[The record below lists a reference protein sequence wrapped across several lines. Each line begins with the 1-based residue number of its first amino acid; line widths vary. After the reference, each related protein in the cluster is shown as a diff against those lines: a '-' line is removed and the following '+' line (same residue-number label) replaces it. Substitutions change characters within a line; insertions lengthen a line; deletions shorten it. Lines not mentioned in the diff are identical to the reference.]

1 MLQNLN
7 YLFLP
12 TNCINK
18 NLSPTASW
26 DFPKRYMISRNS
38 LHQAIKTKQQHCN
51 LAVLECHQRVQP
63 KRREPLNAI
72 GWARN
77 AFLVLKVV
85 GDACSGL
92 VVSACAQWTLCRVRD
107 LAGSIVVFLTLTVPL
122 ESFHP
127 FTAKISFVIL
137 LTICHSILVMLVWRI
152 RSWIK

>member
-18 NLSPTASW
+18 NLSPSASW

-38 LHQAIKTKQQHCN
+38 LHQAIKTKQQHYN

-72 GWARN
+72 GWA
-77 AFLVLKVV
+77 LTH
-85 GDACSGL
+85 
-92 VVSACAQWTLCRVRD
+92 WTLRRVRD
-107 LAGSIVVFLTLTVPL
+107 LAGSIIVFLTLTVPL
-122 ESFHP
+122 KSFHP